1 MKLPLKIFLI
11 ALVVVLGSYGVARVC
26 GWCDSPAIAL
36 SKWRA
41 GKAIEEI
48 NRSKDIPGKGNSN
61 THTDYRV
68 NVGEALRKDNP
79 NESMDGVTYIGIPVD
94 ELWYNEALDS
104 YLLTEENKEAMKGFF
119 VGKHEILAAYI
130 PSDSTR
136 IGQVFDECICYMCAG
151 ELFCE
156 SPEPTEEEYVWID
169 GVFSIQ
175 DIDKLFFKGTIKTKF
190 KDVAGGEEVMLGG
203 LYEFDVYE
211 NEKYG
216 VMCRMK
222 QHYNVVD
229 HDAFQLIVISLNKD
243 IFDPS
248 IHISEEEADR
258 FTGRTYEE

>member
-11 ALVVVLGSYGVARVC
+11 AFAMVLGGFAVAYWL
-26 GWCDSPAIAL
+26 GWVGKEEPTPTPNYTYNIGEIYRKHDPEL
-36 SKWRA
+36 QTA
-41 GKAIEEI
+41 GI
-48 NRSKDIPGKGNSN
+48 
-61 THTDYRV
+61 
-68 NVGEALRKDNP
+68 
-79 NESMDGVTYIGIPVD
+79 TYMGIPID
-94 ELWYNEALDS
+94 SLWYNEALDS
-104 YLLTEENKEAMKGFF
+104 YLLTEENKEALKHFF

-136 IGQVFDECICYMCAG
+136 IGQVFDECICYICAG

-156 SPEPTEEEYVWID
+156 SPEPTEDEYVWID

-175 DIDKLFFKGTIKTKF
+175 DIDKLIFKGTIKTKF

-229 HDAFQLIVISLNKD
+229 DEAFQLIVISLNKD
-243 IFDPS
+243 IFGSS